1 MAVGGLGGADYSGR
15 IRVHGINRTLVS
27 LLNLLI
33 CTSLLRG
40 GWLRSNWLRNRVGRF
55 ENHLVGVSRAG
66 DNPRVI
72 RRLQRLSRP
81 TRLVRVLQLANP
93 RHLSGLLHR
102 LCRLRGLHWLC
113 RLAITLGYLA
123 VTLRYLTV
131 SLHRPAVTL
140 RGLSSAWRNAWLCL
154 CLCLRL
160 WLGEVGV

>member
-15 IRVHGINRTLVS
+15 IRVHGINRTLVG

-40 GWLRSNWLRNRVGRF
+40 GWLRSSWLRNRVGRF

-81 TRLVRVLQLANP
+81 AWLVRVLQLVDLGN
-93 RHLSGLLHR
+93 LSGLLHR
-102 LCRLRGLHWLC
+102 LRGLC
-113 RLAITLGYLA
+113 LAVTLGYLA
-123 VTLRYLTV
+123 VSLGYLTV
-131 SLHRPAVTL
+131 SLHRLAVTL
-140 RGLSSAWRNAWLCL
+140 RGLSSAWGGA
-154 CLCLRL
+154 
-160 WLGEVGV
+160 

>member
-15 IRVHGINRTLVS
+15 IRVHGINRTLVG

-40 GWLRSNWLRNRVGRF
+40 GWLRSSWLRNRVGRF

-81 TRLVRVLQLANP
+81 AWLVRVLQLVDLGN
-93 RHLSGLLHR
+93 LSGRLH
-102 LCRLRGLHWLC
+102 RLRGLC
-113 RLAITLGYLA
+113 LAVTLGYLA
-123 VTLRYLTV
+123 VSLGYLTV
-131 SLHRPAVTL
+131 SLHRLAVTL
-140 RGLSSAWRNAWLCL
+140 RGLSSAWGGA
-154 CLCLRL
+154 
-160 WLGEVGV
+160 

>member
-33 CTSLLRG
+33 CASLLRG
-40 GWLRSNWLRNRVGRF
+40 GWLRSSWLRNRVGRF
-55 ENHLVGVSRAG
+55 ENHLVGVSWAS

-81 TRLVRVLQLANP
+81 ARLVRVLQLANP

-102 LCRLRGLHWLC
+102 LCRLC
-113 RLAITLGYLA
+113 LAVTLGYLA
-123 VTLRYLTV
+123 ITLLYLTI
-131 SLHRPAVTL
+131 SLHRPAITL
-140 RGLSSAWRNAWLCL
+140 RCLGGAWGDAWL

>member
-15 IRVHGINRTLVS
+15 IRVHGINRTLVG

-40 GWLRSNWLRNRVGRF
+40 GWLRSSWLRNRVGRF

-81 TRLVRVLQLANP
+81 ARLVRVLQLANP
-93 RHLSGLLHR
+93 RHLSGLGR
-102 LCRLRGLHWLC
+102 LCRL
-113 RLAITLGYLA
+113 AVTLGYLA
-123 VTLRYLTV
+123 ITLLYLTI
-131 SLHRPAVTL
+131 SLHRLAVTL
-140 RGLSSAWRNAWLCL
+140 RCLGGAWGDTRL

-160 WLGEVGV
+160 GEVGG

>member
-15 IRVHGINRTLVS
+15 IRVHGINRTLVG

-40 GWLRSNWLRNRVGRF
+40 GWLRSSWLRNRVGRF

-81 TRLVRVLQLANP
+81 ARLVRVLQLANP

-102 LCRLRGLHWLC
+102 LCGLC
-113 RLAITLGYLA
+113 LAVTLGYLA
-123 VTLRYLTV
+123 ITLLYLTI
-131 SLHRPAVTL
+131 SLHRLAVTL
-140 RGLSSAWRNAWLCL
+140 RCLGGAWGDTRLCL
-154 CLCLRL
+154 CL
-160 WLGEVGV
+160 WLGEVRV

>member
-15 IRVHGINRTLVS
+15 IRVHGINRTLVG

-40 GWLRSNWLRNRVGRF
+40 GWLRSSWLRNRVGRL
-55 ENHLVGVSRAG
+55 ENHLGGVSRAG

-81 TRLVRVLQLANP
+81 ARLVRVLQLANP

-102 LCRLRGLHWLC
+102 LCRLRGL
-113 RLAITLGYLA
+113 AVTLGYLA
-123 VTLRYLTV
+123 ISLGYLSV
-131 SLHRPAVTL
+131 PLPGLCGLAVTL
-140 RGLSSAWRNAWLCL
+140 RGLSGAWHNAWLCL
-154 CLCLRL
+154 RLCLR
-160 WLGEVGV
+160 LGEVGV

>member
-15 IRVHGINRTLVS
+15 IRVHGIHRTLVS

-33 CTSLLRG
+33 CSSLLRG
-40 GWLRSNWLRNRVGRF
+40 GWLRSSWLRNRVGRF

-81 TRLVRVLQLANP
+81 AWLVRVLQLANP
-93 RHLSGLLHR
+93 RHLSRLLHR
-102 LCRLRGLHWLC
+102 LCGLC
-113 RLAITLGYLA
+113 GLAVTLGYLA
-123 VTLRYLTV
+123 ITLRYLTI

-140 RGLSSAWRNAWLCL
+140 RGLSGAWCNAWLCL
-154 CLCLRL
+154 RLRLRL

>member
-15 IRVHGINRTLVS
+15 IRVHGINRTLVG

-40 GWLRSNWLRNRVGRF
+40 GWLRSSWLRNRVGQF

-81 TRLVRVLQLANP
+81 ARLVRVLQLANP

-102 LCRLRGLHWLC
+102 LCRLRGL
-113 RLAITLGYLA
+113 AVTLGYLA
-123 VTLRYLTV
+123 ITLLYLTI
-131 SLHRPAVTL
+131 SLHRPTVTL
-140 RGLSSAWRNAWLCL
+140 WGLSGAWRNAWLCL
-154 CLCLRL
+154 R
-160 WLGEVGV
+160 LGEVGV

>member
-1 MAVGGLGGADYSGR
+1 VAVGGLGGADYSGR
-15 IRVHGINRTLVS
+15 IRVHGINRTLVG

-40 GWLRSNWLRNRVGRF
+40 GWLRSSWLRNRVGRF

-81 TRLVRVLQLANP
+81 ARLVRVLQLANP

-102 LCRLRGLHWLC
+102 LCRLRGL
-113 RLAITLGYLA
+113 AVTLGYLA
-123 VTLRYLTV
+123 ITLLYLTI
-131 SLHRPAVTL
+131 SLHRLAVTL
-140 RGLSSAWRNAWLCL
+140 RCLGGAWGDTRL

-160 WLGEVGV
+160 GEVGG

>member
-1 MAVGGLGGADYSGR
+1 VAVGGLGGADYSGR
-15 IRVHGINRTLVS
+15 IRVHGINRTLVG

-40 GWLRSNWLRNRVGRF
+40 GWLRSSWLRNRVGRF

-81 TRLVRVLQLANP
+81 ARLVRVLQLANP

-102 LCRLRGLHWLC
+102 LCRLRGL
-113 RLAITLGYLA
+113 AVTLGYLA
-123 VTLRYLTV
+123 IILLYLTI
-131 SLHRPAVTL
+131 SLHRPTVTL
-140 RGLSSAWRNAWLCL
+140 WGLSGAWRNAWLCL
-154 CLCLRL
+154 
-160 WLGEVGV
+160 WLGEVRV

>member
-40 GWLRSNWLRNRVGRF
+40 GWLRSSWLRNRVGRF

-66 DNPRVI
+66 DNPCVI

-81 TRLVRVLQLANP
+81 ARLVRVLQLANP

-102 LCRLRGLHWLC
+102 LCGLC
-113 RLAITLGYLA
+113 LAVTLGYLA
-123 VTLRYLTV
+123 ITLLYLTI
-131 SLHRPAVTL
+131 SLHRLAVTL
-140 RGLSSAWRNAWLCL
+140 RCLGGAWGDTRL

-160 WLGEVGV
+160 GEVGG